1 MRTIRFT
8 RYRFIAVGL
17 SLFCMIFGLLFTVF
31 YHHGLNMG
39 VDFNPGVSIQ
49 FAVRLP
55 EPITEENETQSE
67 VETIAVLRELL
78 APYEAQIQEILIRS
92 SEMKVRASVKPI
104 CDKCKV
110 IRRAGVVR
118 IICDNPKHKQRQK

>member
-49 FAVRLP
+49 FAVRVIGEQWIHQSL
-55 EPITEENETQSE
+55 IQTQLS
-67 VETIAVLRELL
+67 TIACDVSSWF
-78 APYEAQIQEILIRS
+78 AQTR
-92 SEMKVRASVKPI
+92 
-104 CDKCKV
+104 
-110 IRRAGVVR
+110 
-118 IICDNPKHKQRQK
+118 